1 MLEGTKC
8 FLHFPQVALDKE
20 LHFEQN
26 FLRLKT
32 FTDFP
37 QLLHL
42 SDFLGFFIKASILK
56 KLKFGL
62 KFLDTFH
69 FFMALSVSRIA
80 PFSL

>member
-1 MLEGTKC
+1 LEGTKY
-8 FLHFPQVALDKE
+8 FLHLPQAALDKE

-42 SDFLGFFIKASILK
+42 SDFLGFFIYASVSK
-56 KLKFGL
+56 KLKFG
-62 KFLDTFH
+62 FNILDPFH
-69 FFMALSVSRIA
+69 SFMALSVSRIA
-80 PFSL
+80 PISL